1 MKYVYN
7 KSHTVVLIMDPKIR
21 VLSVQNALS
30 PSGERRIS
38 VVLGLE
44 CQVPIVTEKKLVAT
58 SITISPGMHTP
69 IPQVPLENKVI
80 LFFTGEEWEKIK
92 NKPNVDDEYLFNI
105 NENGEIN
112 LKKT

>member
-1 MKYVYN
+1 
-7 KSHTVVLIMDPKIR
+7 
-21 VLSVQNALS
+21 
-30 PSGERRIS
+30 
-38 VVLGLE
+38 
-44 CQVPIVTEKKLVAT
+44 
-58 SITISPGMHTP
+58 MHTP

-112 LKKT
+112 LKKI